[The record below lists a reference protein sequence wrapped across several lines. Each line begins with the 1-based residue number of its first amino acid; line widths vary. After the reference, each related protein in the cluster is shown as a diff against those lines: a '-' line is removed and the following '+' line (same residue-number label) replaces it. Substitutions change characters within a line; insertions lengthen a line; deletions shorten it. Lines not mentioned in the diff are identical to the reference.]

1 MRLLRFSL
9 LINFFSNKKNFN
21 KALKLINLGIFLSI
35 FAASTAIISFYIE
48 REINEL
54 EYELVEYRQSRLD
67 ASDTIMTFDGELRTI
82 VRRSNQIATRL
93 NSLWLLSSTKF
104 GQKSFNIID
113 FYAPEIFTSRF
124 EWEISN
130 YETVKSD
137 GMSLLTIFETFKDET
152 ILDFYSV
159 EDIEKNKIKEKINIA
174 IETIKEFEKINIK
187 DYEEIIFYTNEDD
200 LINQIQQSKDY
211 SLLEEGKIKE
221 DFFKTYSVYYD
232 LIDVLNQ
239 IMELMR
245 NLEWSDGEFIKEKEQ
260 KIIDLSNKEKNIILL
275 TFIFQFVIFVIIQ
288 LFEVSSVNQGQIKLL
303 KKNRKKIL

>member
-9 LINFFSNKKNFN
+9 LINFFSNKKNLN

-67 ASDTIMTFDGELRTI
+67 ASNSIMTFDGELRTI
-82 VRRSNQIATRL
+82 TRRTNQIANRL

-104 GQKSFNIID
+104 GDKSFNIFD

-130 YETVKSD
+130 YETLESD
-137 GMSLLTIFETFKDET
+137 DMSLLSLMETFKDDT
-152 ILDFYSV
+152 ILDYYSV
-159 EDIEKNKIKEKINIA
+159 EHIEKKKIKEKINIA
-174 IETIKEFEKINIK
+174 IESIKEFEKINIK
-187 DYEEIIFYTNEDD
+187 DYEEIIFISNEED
-200 LINQIQQSKDY
+200 LIKQIQRSKDY
-211 SLLEEGKIKE
+211 SLLEEGKINE
-221 DFFKTYSVYYD
+221 DFFTTYNVYYN
-232 LIDVLNQ
+232 LIDVFDQ
-239 IMELMR
+239 IMQLMR
-245 NLEWSDGEFIKEKEQ
+245 DLEWSDGEYIKKKEQ

-275 TFIFQFVIFVIIQ
+275 TFIFQFIIFVIIQ
-288 LFEVSSVNQGQIKLL
+288 LFEVSSVNQGQINIL
-303 KKNRKKIL
+303 KKNRKKI

>member
-9 LINFFSNKKNFN
+9 LLNFFSNKKNLN

-35 FAASTAIISFYIE
+35 FAASTAIVSFYIE

-67 ASDTIMTFDGELRTI
+67 TSNTIISFDGELRSIT
-82 VRRSNQIATRL
+82 RRTNQIFSRL

-104 GQKSFNIID
+104 GEKSFNIFD

-130 YETVKSD
+130 YEALETD
-137 GMSLLTIFETFKDET
+137 GINLIKLVETFKDET
-152 ILDFYSV
+152 ILDSLK
-159 EDIEKNKIKEKINIA
+159 DIEKKEIKEKINIL
-174 IETIKEFEKINIK
+174 IESIKEFEKINIK
-187 DYEEIIFYTNEDD
+187 DYEEIIFTINEDD
-200 LINQIQQSKDY
+200 LIKQIQQSKDY
-211 SLLEEGKIKE
+211 SLLGEGKINK
-221 DFFKTYSVYYD
+221 DFFTTYGLYD
-232 LIDVLNQ
+232 NLIDVFDQ
-239 IMELMR
+239 LMGLLR

-260 KIIDLSNKEKNIILL
+260 RIIDLSNKEKNIILL

-288 LFEVSSVNQGQIKLL
+288 LFEVSSVNQGQINFL
-303 KKNRKKIL
+303 KKNRKKI

>member
-67 ASDTIMTFDGELRTI
+67 SSNSIMTFDGELRNIT
-82 VRRSNQIATRL
+82 RRTNQIANRL
-93 NSLWLLSSTKF
+93 SSLWLLSSTKF
-104 GQKSFNIID
+104 GDKSFNIID

-130 YETVKSD
+130 YETLESD
-137 GMSLLTIFETFKDET
+137 DMSLLSLMETFKDDA
-152 ILDFYSV
+152 ILDFYSL
-159 EDIEKNKIKEKINIA
+159 EDIEKKEIKEKINTA
-174 IETIKEFEKINIK
+174 IESIKEFEKINIK
-187 DYEEIIFYTNEDD
+187 DYEEIIFISNEED
-200 LINQIQQSKDY
+200 LIKQIQQSKDY
-211 SLLEEGKIKE
+211 SLLEEGKINE
-221 DFFKTYSVYYD
+221 DFFTNYTLYYNI
-232 LIDVLNQ
+232 IDVFEQ
-239 IMELMR
+239 IMELIK
-245 NLEWSDGEFIKEKEQ
+245 NSEWSDGEYIKEKEQ

-275 TFIFQFVIFVIIQ
+275 TFIFQFIIFVIIQ
-288 LFEVSSVNQGQIKLL
+288 LFEVSSINQGQINIL
-303 KKNRKKIL
+303 KKNRKKI